1 MTQEQVN
8 TLYNMTILIHEDE
21 WFGKRK
27 HKRDR
32 NEVQEWVAKKLAS
45 CMGIYTTPCGMSW
58 GVLCSK
64 EHFDEYWSEHSKIKL
79 EKKRNRYKM

>member
-8 TLYNMTILIHEDE
+8 TFYNMTILIHEDE

-32 NEVQEWVAKKLAS
+32 NEVQEWVAKKLTS

-58 GVLCSK
+58 VYYVVKNILMNIGANIVKLK
-64 EHFDEYWSEHSKIKL
+64 NKI
-79 EKKRNRYKM
+79 